1 MDFHMR
7 NTTFISSMVLS
18 VACVSA
24 ANAGV
29 VDPFTVGSTVTD
41 PDGIAVETS
50 ITGGLWDSRAT
61 SVLVNPTKT
70 SASIDVNAT
79 TNALTFAVTRL
90 VANTQSQ
97 QAEINYNNVAAA
109 ANNLSN
115 FTSLTFDYSSTFASL
130 LLYIDLG
137 GKIATKTISAS
148 AGGTF
153 TLNANE
159 LGGAFTGDYLILQ
172 FNRYNS
178 NASGSFTMT
187 NLVANGI
194 PAPGAIA
201 LLGAAGL
208 VGGRRRRA

>member
-1 MDFHMR
+1 MDFYMR

-29 VDPFTVGSTVTD
+29 VDPFTVASSATDDSGNPTVT
-41 PDGIAVETS
+41 P
-50 ITGGLWDSRAT
+50 ITGGLWDTRYT
-61 SVLVNPTKT
+61 SVLVNSDKT

-137 GKIATKTISAS
+137 GKIMVTTLAS
-148 AGGTF
+148 GGSTF

-172 FNRYNS
+172 FTRSNS

-194 PAPGAIA
+194 PAPGAVA

-208 VGGRRRRA
+208 IGARRRRA

>member
-1 MDFHMR
+1 
-7 NTTFISSMVLS
+7 MVLS

-90 VANTQSQ
+90 VANNQSQ

-137 GKIATKTISAS
+137 GKVVTKTLTSS
-148 AGGTF
+148 AGSTF

-178 NASGSFTMT
+178 NANGTFTMT

-208 VGGRRRRA
+208 IGGRRRRA

>member
-1 MDFHMR
+1 MR
-7 NTTFISSMVLS
+7 NTTFISSVVLS

-137 GKIATKTISAS
+137 GKIVTKTLTSS
-148 AGGTF
+148 AGSTF

-178 NASGSFTMT
+178 NANGTFTMT

-208 VGGRRRRA
+208 IGGRRRRA

>member
-1 MDFHMR
+1 
-7 NTTFISSMVLS
+7 MVLS

-50 ITGGLWDSRAT
+50 ITGGLWDTRYT

-90 VANTQSQ
+90 SASNQSQ
-97 QAEINYNNVAAA
+97 QAEIQYNNVTAA

-115 FTSLTFDYSSTFASL
+115 FTSLTFDYSSTFSSL
-130 LLYIDLG
+130 SLYIDLG
-137 GKIATKTISAS
+137 GKVVTKTLAS
-148 AGGTF
+148 AGSTF

-172 FNRYNS
+172 FTRSNS

-194 PAPGAIA
+194 PAPGAVA

-208 VGGRRRRA
+208 IGGRRRRD

>member
-1 MDFHMR
+1 
-7 NTTFISSMVLS
+7 MVLS

-50 ITGGLWDSRAT
+50 ITGGLWDTRAT

-79 TNALTFAVTRL
+79 TNALTFAVTPL
-90 VANTQSQ
+90 SANNQSQ
-97 QAEINYNNVAAA
+97 QAEISYFNVAAA

-137 GKIATKTISAS
+137 GKVVTKTLTSS
-148 AGGTF
+148 AGSTF

-178 NASGSFTMT
+178 NANGTFTMT

>member
-1 MDFHMR
+1 MR
-7 NTTFISSMVLS
+7 NKTFISSMVLS

-137 GKIATKTISAS
+137 GKVVTKTLTSS
-148 AGGTF
+148 AGSTF

-178 NASGSFTMT
+178 NANGTFTMT

-208 VGGRRRRA
+208 IGGRRRRA

>member
-1 MDFHMR
+1 
-7 NTTFISSMVLS
+7 MVLS

-137 GKIATKTISAS
+137 GKVVTKTLTSS
-148 AGGTF
+148 AGSTF

-178 NASGSFTMT
+178 NANGTFTMT